1 MSMSSSLIRNAAVPE
16 LIAPAVVRER
26 RSRSRADKARALL
39 ALSHT
44 AVEHRLYL
52 AMLGRAE
59 LAGANLCRLSL
70 QELSETAPAHSYST
84 IRRAV
89 AGLLAKRSIE
99 RSSDAAG
106 RGSAYLVFG
115 ADEVF
120 ARRRSAGIAP
130 YPKEYRLTLLDPA
143 LHLAAEQIVGYQN
156 LSRREAQIALCCVEG
171 MTNSQIGGK
180 LCVSEQ
186 TVKTH
191 MRNIFSKMGV
201 RRRTELVARLLQKR
215 RNEE

>member
-1 MSMSSSLIRNAAVPE
+1 MSMSSTLIRNAAVTE
-16 LIAPAVVRER
+16 LAAPVVVRER
-26 RSRSRADKARALL
+26 RSRSRGDKARALL

-44 AVEHRLYL
+44 AVEHRLYT
-52 AMLGRAE
+52 AMLKRAE
-59 LAGANLCRLSL
+59 PAGDNLCRVSL
-70 QELSETAPAHSYST
+70 QELSEIAPSHSYST

-89 AGLLAKRSIE
+89 AGLTAKLSIE
-99 RSSDAAG
+99 RAPDAEG
-106 RGSAYLVFG
+106 RVGVFLVFG

-120 ARRRSAGIAP
+120 ARRRSAGLAP

-143 LHLAAEQIVGYQN
+143 LHLAAEQVVGYQN

-201 RRRTELVARLLQKR
+201 RRRTELVVRLLQKR